1 MGPLWSLSGATDVW
15 MECSEWL
22 DQSYCILS
30 DDVGFFLVRLV
41 ECELPPI
48 IYICV

>member
-1 MGPLWSLSGATDVW
+1 MITALPPVGPLWSLSGATDVW

-30 DDVGFFLVRLV
+30 DDVAFFFSQTRGV
-41 ECELPPI
+41 
-48 IYICV
+48 